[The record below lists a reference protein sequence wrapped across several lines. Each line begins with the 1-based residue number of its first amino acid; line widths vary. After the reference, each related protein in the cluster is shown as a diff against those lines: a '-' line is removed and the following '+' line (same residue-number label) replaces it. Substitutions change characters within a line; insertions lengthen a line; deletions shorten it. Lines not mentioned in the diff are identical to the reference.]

1 MHLVVKLYKNLRCS
15 FKATADAAVK
25 GKIYSIF
32 SMPELSAKTF
42 CDGLEMKFASPS
54 DGIQEA
60 GAPETAAKS
69 VRLILVLLSVSDYK
83 RVDKSLY
90 FIITTST
97 RS

>member
-15 FKATADAAVK
+15 FQATADAAVK
-25 GKIYSIF
+25 DKICSIF
-32 SMPELSAKTF
+32 NMPEFSAKNF

-54 DGIQEA
+54 DGIQQA